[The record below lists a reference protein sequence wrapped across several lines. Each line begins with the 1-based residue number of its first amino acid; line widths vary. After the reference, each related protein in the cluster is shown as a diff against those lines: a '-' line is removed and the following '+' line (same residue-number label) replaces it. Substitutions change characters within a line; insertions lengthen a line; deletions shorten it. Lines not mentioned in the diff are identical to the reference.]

1 MFSGNPSQYTGL
13 VHAAVPKHTVAAG
26 GSFGACGGGDA
37 LPTRPVQVQGGPVC
51 VYVCA
56 HVCVFMLF
64 TTELANAFESACVC
78 TCTPA
83 RCRSSLG
90 VDTKA
95 DRGEDWL
102 QPSHRSVPVPPCLSV
117 FFRSLSPS
125 CFARS
130 CSVPFPAWGRQ
141 GFPPLQVLCDFSLY
155 LLQPSQCLPSSPFG
169 RFKVNSEEEEEDA
182 LTLSS
187 AMWFSWGVLL
197 NSGIGE
203 GETETMRK
211 KKIIIVNLQIITYS
225 PVNVPSLPEHG
236 NAFKYF
242 GLYTVLQ
249 L

>member
-1 MFSGNPSQYTGL
+1 MFSGNPSQYTGF
-13 VHAAVPKHTVAAG
+13 VHATVPKHAVAAG

-51 VYVCA
+51 VCVCPC
-56 HVCVFMLF
+56 VSVFMCNHDWIS
-64 TTELANAFESACVC
+64 ERVC

-95 DRGEDWL
+95 DRGEDL
-102 QPSHRSVPVPPCLSV
+102 APTIPPLCLCAAVFVCFLSKFVSFLLCSLMFSSLPCLG
-117 FFRSLSPS
+117 SP
-125 CFARS
+125 
-130 CSVPFPAWGRQ
+130 
-141 GFPPLQVLCDFSLY
+141 GFSPLQVLTNFSFY
-155 LLQPSQCLPSSPFG
+155 LLQPSQFLPSSPFG

-203 GETETMRK
+203 GETEPVRRK
-211 KKIIIVNLQIITYS
+211 KKQNHTLLKMFKS
-225 PVNVPSLPEHG
+225 SLIH
-236 NAFKYF
+236 
-242 GLYTVLQ
+242 Q
-249 L
+249 